1 MQLLLINGGI
11 NVKESKLPIKT
22 VVAIGIGAAVFIIL
36 GRFGSIPSGIP
47 NTNIETTYAFLSI
60 MSVIFGPIAG
70 LFIGL
75 IGHVLKDSI
84 FYGQIW
90 FSWEISSGIF
100 GLIVGILAKK
110 INIEEGLFGVKQA
123 IIFNVIQIFGNAI
136 AWFLVAP
143 TLDILMYGE
152 PANKVFIQGL
162 AAGVANIVTVGVIGT
177 ILLFTYSKTRTK
189 TGSLDKEA

>member
-1 MQLLLINGGI
+1 ME
-11 NVKESKLPIKT
+11 KSKLPIRT

-90 FSWEISSGIF
+90 FSWELSSGIF
-100 GLIVGILAKK
+100 GAIVGIAARK
-110 INIEEGLFGVKQA
+110 INIEEGLFGFKQA
-123 IIFNVIQIFGNAI
+123 IIFNVIQVIGNAI

-143 TLDILMYGE
+143 TLDIVMYGE
-152 PANKVFIQGL
+152 PVNKVFIQGI
-162 AAGVANIVTVGVIGT
+162 AAGVANMITVGIIGT
-177 ILLFTYSKTRTK
+177 ILLFTYAKTRTK
-189 TGSLDKEA
+189 TGSLNKEE